1 MVLRTTRGLLNCL
14 QVDIVGI
21 TGRIMF
27 DDNGHRKDYRLDVLE
42 LNVDSD
48 PRKVGPCFGF
58 HLKCPFTVFGRLRSI
73 ARKRVLRFPVV
84 HPSIRP
90 SEFLSAG

>member
-1 MVLRTTRGLLNCL
+1 M

-21 TGRIMF
+21 TGRIRF

-48 PRKVGPCFGF
+48 PKKVISAV
-58 HLKCPFTVFGRLRSI
+58 TTLR
-73 ARKRVLRFPVV
+73 RFF
-84 HPSIRP
+84 S
-90 SEFLSAG
+90 S